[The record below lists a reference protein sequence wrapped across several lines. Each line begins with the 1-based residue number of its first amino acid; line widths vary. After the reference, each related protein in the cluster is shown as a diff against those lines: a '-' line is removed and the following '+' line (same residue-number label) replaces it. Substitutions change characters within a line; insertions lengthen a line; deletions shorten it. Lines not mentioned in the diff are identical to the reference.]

1 MQTRGGKALPLAVV
15 EAALEV
21 RDDGVE
27 RDLVRG
33 GAPVRE
39 AGTSEAEA
47 AVGVRVSGW
56 RRRGEVEQEE
66 EEAREGEGQDQC
78 QSDGGRRRGLPRRR

>member
-1 MQTRGGKALPLAVV
+1 VQPRGRQALPLAVV

-33 GAPVRE
+33 GASAVPE
-39 AGTSEAEA
+39 AAAAEA
-47 AVGVRVSGW
+47 KPAVGVRVSGW
-56 RRRGEVEQEE
+56 RRRGEV
-66 EEAREGEGQDQC
+66 D
-78 QSDGGRRRGLPRRR
+78 

>member
-1 MQTRGGKALPLAVV
+1 VQPRGRQALPLAVI

-33 GAPVRE
+33 GATAVPE
-39 AGTSEAEA
+39 AGAAEAEP
-47 AVGVRVSGW
+47 AVGVRVRGW
-56 RRRGEVEQEE
+56 RRRGKV
-66 EEAREGEGQDQC
+66 D
-78 QSDGGRRRGLPRRR
+78 